1 MLIGYSQPSPITW
14 SIAGSAGVAFINST
28 QDGLSD
34 GRPTRV
40 CLVQWA
46 TTGSPA
52 IGDVARIRA
61 DFPSTVVRVVCLIGL
76 NCPAGTKIVAQGKRA
91 TDGATYPYNPGGN
104 SAIQRTYQL
113 ADGRIACWFVFSD
126 TATALVGLELAI
138 YNDVNGSTSFTAATQ
153 LQIGEIAIMPA
164 VDINAQSQWSDDA
177 IDASLNSRTL
187 GGQLN
192 TVKRAFYRRIEMPLT
207 PEDLTRVRGS
217 ALANAMNWT
226 KLRAA
231 VSAGKRC
238 IAIPR
243 WKTSAGAIDSDEL
256 HATALYGQCTRF
268 EQIGHLG
275 GNYFTSSL
283 GFEEI
288 PPQ

>member
-14 SIAGSAGVAFINST
+14 SIAGSAGAAFINAT

-40 CLVQWA
+40 CLLQWP
-46 TTGSPA
+46 TNGSPV
-52 IGDVARIRA
+52 IGDVARVRA
-61 DFPSTVVRVVCLIGL
+61 DFASTQVRVVCVIGL
-76 NCPAGTKIVAQGKRA
+76 NCPAGTKLVALGKRA
-91 TDGATYPYNPGGN
+91 SDGATYPYDPGGN
-104 SAIQRTYQL
+104 ASIQRTFLL
-113 ADGRIACWFVFSD
+113 ADGRVACWFVFSD
-126 TATALVGLELAI
+126 TATALVGLEIAI
-138 YNDVNGSTSFTAATQ
+138 YNDVNGVTGFTAATQ

-164 VDINAQSQWSDDA
+164 VDVNAQSPWSEDV
-177 IDASLNSRTL
+177 IDTSLNSRTL

-207 PEDLTRVRGS
+207 PDDLTRVRGS
-217 ALANAMNWT
+217 ALANGMNWT

-243 WKTSAGAIDSDEL
+243 WKTSAGAIDATEL
-256 HATALYGQCTRF
+256 HTTALYGQCTRF

-283 GFEEI
+283 GFDEI